1 MKKTI
6 FILFFLLEV
15 ELLAGSVG
23 IITTIDIRLVIL
35 APVVVI
41 GSFVFA
47 NKYMKDFFDCLSL
60 EKIVMQ
66 FMLGVMQ
73 LIAAFLIRFQVSLLA
88 VCGAIAVSTLANIGF
103 AVVGFCLF
111 VFSIIVI
118 VISLFRMW
126 ICIFRMWR
134 NNDYEY

>member
-1 MKKTI
+1 MQRCRTY
-6 FILFFLLEV
+6 
-15 ELLAGSVG
+15 
-23 IITTIDIRLVIL
+23 IL

-41 GSFVFA
+41 GSFVLA
-47 NKYMKDFFDCLSL
+47 NKYMKDFFDCLNL

-66 FMLGVMQ
+66 FMLGLMQ

-103 AVVGFCLF
+103 AVIGFCLF
-111 VFSIIVI
+111 AFSIIVI

-126 ICIFRMWR
+126 ICIFRMWK